1 MLSDN
6 FIEVV
11 VSGALIWVILSMVV
25 AISIALIA
33 LPALAFNCYKL
44 IFGYGYFIVQIVF
57 TVCYL
62 YVIIKATINYKENE

>member
-1 MLSDN
+1 MVSGN

-11 VSGALIWVILSMVV
+11 VGGALIWVILSMVV

-44 IFGYGYFIVQIVF
+44 IFGYGYFIVQVVF

-62 YVIIKATINYKENE
+62 YAIIKATINYKENE

>member
-1 MLSDN
+1 MLSNN

-11 VSGALIWVILSMVV
+11 VGGALIWVILSMVV
-25 AISIALIA
+25 AISMALIA

-44 IFGYGYFIVQIVF
+44 IFCYGYFIVQVVF

-62 YVIIKATINYKENE
+62 YAIIKETINYKENE

>member
-11 VSGALIWVILSMVV
+11 VGGALIWVILSMVV

-62 YVIIKATINYKENE
+62 YAIINATINYKENE

>member
-11 VSGALIWVILSMVV
+11 VGGALIWVTLSMVV

-62 YVIIKATINYKENE
+62 YAIIKATINYKENE

>member
-1 MLSDN
+1 MLSGN

-11 VSGALIWVILSMVV
+11 VGGAIIWVILSMVV
-25 AISIALIA
+25 AISMALIT

-44 IFGYGYFIVQIVF
+44 IFCYGYFTVQAVF

-62 YVIIKATINYKENE
+62 YTIIKTAINYKENE

>member
-1 MLSDN
+1 MLSGN

-11 VSGALIWVILSMVV
+11 VGGALIWVILSMVV

-33 LPALAFNCYKL
+33 LPALAFNGYKL
-44 IFGYGYFIVQIVF
+44 IFGYGYFIVQVVF

-62 YVIIKATINYKENE
+62 YAIIKATINYKENE

>member
-1 MLSDN
+1 MLSDK

-11 VSGALIWVILSMVV
+11 VGGALVWVILSMVV

-62 YVIIKATINYKENE
+62 YAIIKATINYKENE

>member
-1 MLSDN
+1 MLSGN

-11 VSGALIWVILSMVV
+11 VGGALVWVILSMVV
-25 AISIALIA
+25 AISMALIA

-44 IFGYGYFIVQIVF
+44 IFGYGYFIVLVVF

-62 YVIIKATINYKENE
+62 YAIIKTTINSKENE

>member
-6 FIEVV
+6 FIKVV
-11 VSGALIWVILSMVV
+11 VGGAVVWAILSMVV

-44 IFGYGYFIVQIVF
+44 IFCYGYFTVQAVF

-62 YVIIKATINYKENE
+62 YVIIKTTINYKENE

>member
-6 FIEVV
+6 FFEVV
-11 VSGALIWVILSMVV
+11 VGGALIWVILSMVV

-62 YVIIKATINYKENE
+62 YAIIKATINYKENE

>member
-6 FIEVV
+6 FIKVV
-11 VSGALIWVILSMVV
+11 VGGALIWVILSMVV
-25 AISIALIA
+25 AISMALIA

-44 IFGYGYFIVQIVF
+44 MFGYGYFIVQAVF

-62 YVIIKATINYKENE
+62 CTIIKATINYKENE

>member
-11 VSGALIWVILSMVV
+11 VGGALIWVILSMVV
-25 AISIALIA
+25 TISIALIA

-62 YVIIKATINYKENE
+62 YAIIKATINYKENE

>member
-11 VSGALIWVILSMVV
+11 VCGALIWVILSMVV

-62 YVIIKATINYKENE
+62 YAIIKATINYKENE

>member
-1 MLSDN
+1 MLNDN

-11 VSGALIWVILSMVV
+11 VGGALIWVILSMVV

-62 YVIIKATINYKENE
+62 YAIIKATINYKENE

>member
-11 VSGALIWVILSMVV
+11 VGGALIWVILSMVV

-57 TVCYL
+57 TVGYL
-62 YVIIKATINYKENE
+62 YAIIKATINYKENE

>member
-1 MLSDN
+1 LLSGN

-11 VSGALIWVILSMVV
+11 VGGALVWVILSMVV
-25 AISIALIA
+25 AISMALIA

-44 IFGYGYFIVQIVF
+44 IFGYGYFIVQVVF

-62 YVIIKATINYKENE
+62 YAIIKTTINSKENE

>member
-11 VSGALIWVILSMVV
+11 VGGALIWVILSMVV

-62 YVIIKATINYKENE
+62 YAIIKATINYKDNE

>member
-11 VSGALIWVILSMVV
+11 VGGALIWVILSMVV

-44 IFGYGYFIVQIVF
+44 IFGYCYFIVQAVF
-57 TVCYL
+57 TLCYL
-62 YVIIKATINYKENE
+62 FSIIKATINYKENE

>member
-11 VSGALIWVILSMVV
+11 VGGALIWVILSMVV

-62 YVIIKATINYKENE
+62 YAIIRATINYKENE

>member
-1 MLSDN
+1 MLSDK

-11 VSGALIWVILSMVV
+11 VGGALVWVILSMVV

-44 IFGYGYFIVQIVF
+44 IFGYGYFIVQVVF

-62 YVIIKATINYKENE
+62 YAIIKTTINYKENE

>member
-1 MLSDN
+1 MLSGN

-11 VSGALIWVILSMVV
+11 VGGALVWVILSMVV
-25 AISIALIA
+25 AISMALIA

-44 IFGYGYFIVQIVF
+44 IFGYGYFIVQVVF

-62 YVIIKATINYKENE
+62 YAIIKTTINSKENE

>member
-1 MLSDN
+1 LLSGN

-11 VSGALIWVILSMVV
+11 VGGALVWVILSMVV
-25 AISIALIA
+25 AISMALIA

-44 IFGYGYFIVQIVF
+44 IFGYGYFIVLVVF

-62 YVIIKATINYKENE
+62 YAIIKTTINSKENE

>member
-1 MLSDN
+1 MLSGN

-11 VSGALIWVILSMVV
+11 VGGALVWVFLSMVV
-25 AISIALIA
+25 AISMALIA

-44 IFGYGYFIVQIVF
+44 IFGYGYFIVQVVF

-62 YVIIKATINYKENE
+62 YAIIKTTINSKENE

>member
-11 VSGALIWVILSMVV
+11 VGGALIWVILSMVV

-57 TVCYL
+57 TACYL
-62 YVIIKATINYKENE
+62 YAIIMATINYKENE

>member
-11 VSGALIWVILSMVV
+11 VGGALIWVIFSMVV

-62 YVIIKATINYKENE
+62 YAIIKATINYKENE

>member
-6 FIEVV
+6 FIKVV
-11 VSGALIWVILSMVV
+11 VGGAIVWVILSMVV

-33 LPALAFNCYKL
+33 LPALVFSCYKI
-44 IFGYGYFIVQIVF
+44 IFCYVYFTVQAVF

-62 YVIIKATINYKENE
+62 YAIIKTTINYKENE

>member
-1 MLSDN
+1 
-6 FIEVV
+6 
-11 VSGALIWVILSMVV
+11 MVV

-62 YVIIKATINYKENE
+62 YAIIKATINYKENE